1 MNVLFYTSAHGFSLT
16 RKLSLYCTGK
26 TGQRKTCIL
35 TYFRLLLLLLLFYL
49 FIYLFIYLFAICY
62 RFYTYSSV
70 KPNEVST
77 VTNYV
82 FVCFVEVISFS
93 NLKRI
98 MFMSNHAHLLLIQ
111 TTKEGL
117 LIYLQTLNIQ
127 LEYYMTVF

>member
-1 MNVLFYTSAHGFSLT
+1 MGFQINVLFYTSAHGFSLT
-16 RKLSLYCTGK
+16 HKLSLYSTGK

-35 TYFRLLLLLLLFYL
+35 TQFRLLLLLLLFYL
-49 FIYLFIYLFAICY
+49 FIYFFAICY

-82 FVCFVEVISFS
+82 FVCFVKVISFS

-98 MFMSNHAHLLLIQ
+98 MFMSNHAHLLLVQ
-111 TTKEGL
+111 ATKEGL
-117 LIYLQTLNIQ
+117 LIYLQTLDIQ
-127 LEYYMTVF
+127 LEQYMTVF